1 MTADP
6 IEIPIEATF
15 VFLAETVLKLSLYP
29 WQVDSI
35 MPFDTASQKLVQV
48 SLVTPNES
56 GKSSYVIPTLVIG
69 WLMRYARGKVVL
81 TSADGRQLD
90 SQVMPAIEK
99 HRAKFPSWKFI
110 EREIQ
115 TPTGGNF
122 VAFTTDQPGRAE
134 GWHREDD
141 IDGPLL
147 IIVDEAKTVPDEIF
161 LAIDRCGYNALLLT
175 SSPGKM
181 HGRFYDSQTTTPGFR
196 RIKAGLKDCPH
207 ITPDKIQRL
216 KDQHGPDSAF
226 PNPSFLA
233 STLEGEF
240 MESDG
245 ELRFNRDGLDRLK
258 VMAETFDRTWRSRAR
273 TDPNLSHIGTLAIQP
288 RGYESAITWHPD
300 QETGWVWL
308 AEQEPTPGRAYIGFC
323 DPMTGEQSDGS
334 KERDTHAAGIL
345 GLAYL
350 DQTGDIPRHYN
361 DEVIACLHHEGGC
374 RWDNDILAER
384 FATLL
389 HYFRCPAI
397 VEANNSGTEVMRLL
411 QLLGCQLWRRQKRD
425 HRVPGKML
433 DVVGF
438 QTTAGSKNQWI
449 GAIGRAIREQDF
461 DCRYPPAVQQ
471 LATFVLNEKGTGEA
485 QAGAKDDFVTG
496 FGLGM
501 FAKGSAVKYRLAA
514 TTRIAIGQATGPRGA
529 WM

>member
-1 MTADP
+1 MVEERP
-6 IEIPIEATF
+6 IETTF
-15 VFLAETVLKLSLYP
+15 AFFAECVLRLNLYD
-29 WQVDSI
+29 WQIDAVT
-35 MPFDTASQKLVQV
+35 PFDEAAQKMTRVTLA
-48 SLVTPNES
+48 TPNGA
-56 GKSSYVIPTLVIG
+56 GKSSVVIPTLVLG
-69 WLMRYARGKVVL
+69 WLFFYPKGRVAL
-81 TSADGRQLD
+81 TTADFKQLKN
-90 SQVMPAIEK
+90 QVMPAIEA
-99 HRAKFPSWKFI
+99 HRSKFPSWKFTECRI
-110 EREIQ
+110 ENA
-115 TPTGGNF
+115 TGGF
-122 VAFTTDQPGRAE
+122 FAAFTTNDEGRVE
-134 GWHREDD
+134 GFHPESDL
-141 IDGPLL
+141 DGPLL
-147 IIVDEAKTVPDEIF
+147 VIVDEAKNVPEEIF
-161 LAIDRCGYNALLLT
+161 MSMDRCSYNALLLT
-175 SSPGKM
+175 SSPGAKF
-181 HGRFYDSQTTTPGFR
+181 GRFYDSHHVMTGFR
-196 RIKAGLKDCPH
+196 RIRAGLADCPH
-207 ITPDKIQRL
+207 KKADKIQQL
-216 KDQHGPDSAF
+216 MDDYGPDGST
-226 PNPSFLA
+226 PNPEFLA
-233 STLEGEF
+233 STLHGEF
-240 MESDG
+240 MNSEAEG
-245 ELRFNRDGLDRLK
+245 RFNRDGLDRLK

-323 DPMTGEQSDGS
+323 DPMTGEQSEGS

-496 FGLGM
+496 FGLGL